1 MERNKQVTR
10 NQEIEVFRFLFIC
23 AIAIMH
29 FSNSYFHSAP
39 YFSGAYIGTEFF
51 FLVSGFMIMKAA
63 SAKKA
68 SPFQF
73 TLQRMK
79 KLYPHYLTAF
89 FLLFITSSL
98 AAGTNLLS
106 SLKNLCSYCFELL
119 FLHASGLK
127 SFGLLN
133 YPTWYLS
140 SLIIGGFFLYACAY
154 YYEKLYLTIIA
165 PLSILVTYSFFS
177 ANTGHIDVWGGNQ
190 LLHLSDAL
198 TRGFA
203 AMSLGALSYVLSN
216 YLKEQN
222 IQLPKYLKVFFTLLE
237 LSLFAGVLAGSAYF
251 ADTQYDFYFIFLLF
265 VGITLAFSGITY
277 SNRLFHFPVLSY
289 LGKIS
294 YPMYVYQLFIIC
306 LFCLFLPNLPYMIG
320 ILSFL
325 IIMIVF
331 SALMDVLIGKLVTA
345 CSKTDSRNLP

>member
-1 MERNKQVTR
+1 MEKNKTTNR

-29 FSNSYFHSAP
+29 FSNSYFKSAP

-63 SAKKA
+63 SAKKTT
-68 SPFQF
+68 PFLF
-73 TLQRMK
+73 TLNRMK

-89 FLLFITSSL
+89 FLLFFTSSL
-98 AAGTNLLS
+98 VGNTGLIS
-106 SLKNLCSYCFELL
+106 SFKNLFSYSFELL

-127 SFGLLN
+127 CSGLLN

-140 SLIIGGFFLYACAY
+140 SLIIAGFFIYACAY
-154 YYEKLYLTIIA
+154 FNEKLYLTIIA
-165 PLSILVTYSFFS
+165 PLSVLVTYTFFS

-190 LLHLSDAL
+190 LFQFSDAL

-203 AMSLGALSYVLSN
+203 AMSLGALSYALSN
-216 YLKEQN
+216 YLKERNLQFSKLLR
-222 IQLPKYLKVFFTLLE
+222 IVFTVLE
-237 LSLFAGVLAGSAYF
+237 FVLFLGVLAGSAYF
-251 ADTQYDFYFIFLLF
+251 ADTQYDFYFIFMLF
-265 VGITLAFSGITY
+265 TAITLAFSGITY
-277 SNRLFHFPVLSY
+277 SSKLFSFPLFAY

-306 LFCLFLPNLPYMIG
+306 LFCLFLPNLPYLIG
-320 ILSFL
+320 VLSFL
-325 IIMIVF
+325 AATIVF
-331 SALMDVLIGKLVTA
+331 SALMDILMNKLLKA
-345 CSKTDSRNLP
+345 YSSR

>member
-1 MERNKQVTR
+1 MKKTNTTR
-10 NQEIEVFRFLFIC
+10 NQEIEIFRFLFIC
-23 AIAIMH
+23 TIAIMH

-51 FLVSGFMIMKAA
+51 FLVSGFMIMKTATL
-63 SAKKA
+63 KKN
-68 SPFQF
+68 SPFVF

-89 FLLFITSSL
+89 FLLFITSQL
-98 AAGTNLLS
+98 AADNGFLS
-106 SLKNLCSYCFELL
+106 GLKNLCSYCFELL

-127 SFGLLN
+127 CSGLLN

-140 SLIIGGFFLYACAY
+140 ALIIAGFFLYAFAY
-154 YYEKLYLTIIA
+154 YFEKIYLTIIA
-165 PLSILVTYSFFS
+165 PLAVLVTYSFFS

-190 LLHLSDAL
+190 LFHLSDAL

-203 AMSLGALSYVLSN
+203 AMSLGALSYALSN
-216 YLKEQN
+216 NLKN
-222 IQLPKYLKVFFTLLE
+222 RSFNLSKYLRIFLTLLE
-237 LSLFAGVLAGSAYF
+237 LSLFLIVLAGSAFF

-265 VGITLAFSGITY
+265 SGITLAFSGITY
-277 SNRLFHFPVLSY
+277 SSRLFSFPLFSF

-306 LFCLFLPNLPYMIG
+306 LFCLFLPNLPYLIA
-320 ILSFL
+320 IISFL
-325 IIMIVF
+325 TATVLF
-331 SALMDVLIGKLVTA
+331 SAIMDKLIRKLLT
-345 CSKTDSRNLP
+345 LL